1 MPLKRNGSDSSGWSG
16 GLLGLRLRAIVSLF
30 FNRQAAAIRAFDL
43 MLQAAPRDAY
53 ALAARAHANAQLGNK
68 AEAIDDLRALVAHHP
83 ERSAADWF
91 NLAYLLDEVGDVPG
105 AEAAFRQALVLDSK
119 LDRAWYGL
127 GLALIRQRR
136 FDEAAAALKRN
147 TELQPMSPYG
157 WYQLARVHVDRKQ
170 PDEARRII
178 AHLRNFEPKVA
189 AQLEREIGAAS

>member
-1 MPLKRNGSDSSGWSG
+1 MPLKRDDSGSSGRPSG
-16 GLLGLRLRAIVSLF
+16 FLALKLRAIAALF

-43 MLQAAPRDAY
+43 MLEAAPRDAY

-68 AEAIDDLRALVAHHP
+68 AEAIGDLRALVAFHP
-83 ERSAADWF
+83 QRSAADWF
-91 NLAYLLDEVGDVPG
+91 NLAYLLVEEGDVAG
-105 AEAAFRQALVLDSK
+105 AEAAFRQALLLDSK

-127 GLALIRQRR
+127 GLVLIRQRR

-157 WYQLARVHVDRKQ
+157 WYQLARVHLDREQ

-189 AQLEREIGAAS
+189 AQLEREIGAAT